1 MRLSLDVIRDEL
13 KRQFDFADPA
23 SEIPYA
29 MELRAAAVLTSEPP
43 EPHTLYVAEARRLP
57 VHWKFS
63 GHVKLPISEDARWI
77 TSAYWITGS
86 FWC

>member
-29 MELRAAAVLTSEPP
+29 MELRAAAVLTS
-43 EPHTLYVAEARRLP
+43 
-57 VHWKFS
+57 
-63 GHVKLPISEDARWI
+63 
-77 TSAYWITGS
+77 
-86 FWC
+86 